1 MKKTIGEFEVKAG
14 NSGLISVYKNGE
26 IQKAMAVP
34 PGQLEEKFKA
44 VCESVEK
51 HVTNQKNKKQ

>member
-1 MKKTIGEFEVKAG
+1 MKKKIVEFEVKAT

-26 IQKAMAVP
+26 IQKAISCQ

-44 VCESVEK
+44 VCISVENYI
-51 HVTNQKNKKQ
+51 TKNKKQ

>member
-1 MKKTIGEFEVKAG
+1 MMKKTIGKFEVKAG
-14 NSGLISVYKNGE
+14 NSGLISVYKDGE

-44 VCESVEK
+44 VCKSVEDYI
-51 HVTNQKNKKQ
+51 TKNKNK